1 MSLDASDASWPSW
14 LNTASFTRFYASLA
28 LSGQLALLRRP
39 QLFELLRL
47 GSQRPWWLPR
57 GGLRPCQDA
66 SEVDPSPLPWLAVK
80 TASALS
86 QGIRVELII
95 DCKQRQGFYALW
107 RFFAIFC
114 SGSISVSG

>member
-1 MSLDASDASWPSW
+1 MQLLLRVSTRLWLSLASW
-14 LNTASFTRFYASLA
+14 RF
-28 LSGQLALLRRP
+28 LRRP
-39 QLFELLRL
+39 QLFELLRS
-47 GSQRPWWLPR
+47 GSQRPWWLPG
-57 GGLRPCQDA
+57 GGLRPSRDA

-107 RFFAIFC
+107 RFFGIRGVCRAED
-114 SGSISVSG
+114 VTE